1 MKKNNKSQNIWLNI
15 FCTVVIIICLL
26 VINDYLTKNDK
37 DNLTNT
43 NETIQSNTINI
54 GIDSI
59 PEYSGEI
66 AIDINN
72 NVPFFTK
79 QEMTIEPDTTI
90 FLYTDGLNEA
100 EDPSHVLFG
109 VQRIIRIAESL
120 VKEDKND
127 PTTITNQ
134 MIEGVHRFVD
144 GAEQSDDMTILAI
157 KYGKRR

>member
-1 MKKNNKSQNIWLNI
+1 M
-15 FCTVVIIICLL
+15 TV
-26 VINDYLTKNDK
+26 
-37 DNLTNT
+37 
-43 NETIQSNTINI
+43 
-54 GIDSI
+54 
-59 PEYSGEI
+59 
-66 AIDINN
+66 
-72 NVPFFTK
+72 
-79 QEMTIEPDTTI
+79 EPNTTI

-100 EDPSHVLFG
+100 EDPNHVLFG